1 MKKEAFVPVYVISN
15 IWAGAGWGSI
25 IYLSALTNI
34 DQQLY
39 EACEI
44 DGGGRLRQT
53 WHVTLPGILPTIV
66 ILFIMRMG
74 QVLNVGYE
82 KIILL
87 YNDLTRETADV
98 ISTYVYR
105 QGLENNNYSYASAVG
120 LFNSVVNILFLVTFN
135 AISKKVTET
144 SLW

>member
-1 MKKEAFVPVYVISN
+1 
-15 IWAGAGWGSI
+15 
-25 IYLSALTNI
+25 
-34 DQQLY
+34 
-39 EACEI
+39 
-44 DGGGRLRQT
+44 
-53 WHVTLPGILPTIV
+53 
-66 ILFIMRMG
+66 
-74 QVLNVGYE
+74 VLNVGYE